1 MTSGH
6 HIIFD
11 LDGTLIDSK
20 NEIIETYQLVFRE
33 IAPAKDVDFHR
44 LNYGATL
51 QAVMESVYNYQP
63 DKIEKAKLLF
73 AAHYD
78 SSKFLETHLYD
89 SVYDT
94 LKALKEKGHKL
105 YIATN
110 KREAPTV
117 RILDR
122 KKIERFFV
130 DVLASEMLSGA
141 TFGKEEM
148 IAELKRKHAFVSGF
162 MVGDSSSDI
171 IAGKKQNLK
180 TIAVTYGYE
189 NRDIFAVQNPT
200 YTIGSFREII
210 DLL

>member
-33 IAPAKDVDFHR
+33 IVPAKDVDFHR

-51 QAVMESVYNYQP
+51 QAVMGSVYNYQP

-94 LKALKEKGHKL
+94 LKALKE
-105 YIATN
+105 
-110 KREAPTV
+110 
-117 RILDR
+117 
-122 KKIERFFV
+122 
-130 DVLASEMLSGA
+130 
-141 TFGKEEM
+141 
-148 IAELKRKHAFVSGF
+148 
-162 MVGDSSSDI
+162 
-171 IAGKKQNLK
+171 Q
-180 TIAVTYGYE
+180 
-189 NRDIFAVQNPT
+189 
-200 YTIGSFREII
+200 
-210 DLL
+210 